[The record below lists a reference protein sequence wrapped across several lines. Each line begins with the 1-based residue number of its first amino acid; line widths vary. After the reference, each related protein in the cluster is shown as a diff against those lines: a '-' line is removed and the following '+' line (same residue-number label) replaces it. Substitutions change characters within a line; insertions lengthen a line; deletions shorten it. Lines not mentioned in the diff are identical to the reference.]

1 MILNPFRRSKTVQK
15 PKLIIGLGNPGSDYH
30 GTRHNVGWDAI
41 DLLAKRHHLHVR
53 ARRNKATVGEGVI
66 GEKKVILAKP
76 LTFMNLSGQAV
87 GGLVRRYRLEP
98 SDILVICDD
107 VHLPLG
113 RLRIRARGSAG
124 GHKGLISIIHALGT
138 EDFARVRVGVG
149 SPTKGDMV
157 DHVLSRF
164 SRAERVVAKE
174 SIARATDAVEMI
186 LAEDVGQAMN
196 RFNAPASSEAEARI
210 DKDASR

>member
-1 MILNPFRRSKTVQK
+1 MILNPFRRSKTAQK
-15 PKLIIGLGNPGSDYH
+15 PKLIIGLGNPGRDYH

-41 DLLAKRHHLHVR
+41 DLLAKRHHLNVK
-53 ARRNKATVGEGVI
+53 ARRSKAMVGEGMI
-66 GEKKVILAKP
+66 GERKVILAKP

-87 GGLVRRYRLEP
+87 GGLVRRHRLEP

-113 RLRIRARGSAG
+113 RLRIRAKGSAG

-138 EDFARVRVGVG
+138 EDFGRIRIGVG

-164 SRAERVVAKE
+164 KRAERTIVKE
-174 SIARATDAVEMI
+174 SIARAADAVEMI
-186 LAEDVGQAMN
+186 LAEDIEPAMN
-196 RFNAPASSEAEARI
+196 KFNAAATEGI
-210 DKDASR
+210 DKEATQ